1 MSSLF
6 SALAR
11 NSSRML
17 LYRGTIVNSAVR
29 NYTHHKYPRIATM
42 DELPV
47 PCGCWQ
53 DHYNN
58 RQKIFHSILG
68 LGAFSWLFSC
78 AVFFYLGGVPL
89 SYWPPNYVPLGP
101 SDWEE

>member
-1 MSSLF
+1 MASLI

-17 LYRGTIVNSAVR
+17 LYRGPIVNSTVR
-29 NYTHHKYPRIATM
+29 NFAPRKYPRMSTM
-42 DELPV
+42 DDMPV

-53 DHYNN
+53 DHYDK

-68 LGAFSWLFSC
+68 LGTFIYLFSYI
-78 AVFFYLGGVPL
+78 VYKYLGGVYF
-89 SYWPPNYVPLGP
+89 SYWPPNNVPLRP
-101 SDWEE
+101 SDWDE